1 MEAFGGVL
9 FLLGLL
15 AFVISLIWL
24 IVALIRKKPVKIT
37 LVVMGVSAAWLV
49 IGVVIIGIA
58 ADGNNTRQLQTD
70 TTDAVSGP
78 VATATPTFAE
88 LKIDAETIE
97 YKELFR
103 NNEKYHAGHFYF
115 KGEIVQALEHGFGD
129 RYDFRVGVGED
140 WLEDEVIYL
149 ADYKGQRL
157 LEGDSIEFVGESVG
171 LKTYEAILGNSV
183 TIPRLKAVRVV
194 FISDEQ
200 QATDIGDIDVA
211 SDSATY
217 TPTPYPTPTPL
228 APVHRLTPKQLVT
241 DYYTDDYEALS
252 KYAGN
257 PIEIVGTGIIERAHS
272 AGFSIVYPPFE
283 TEQYGEETLDVSC
296 DYADETR
303 NVVEDLVAGDR
314 LEGVVGIM
322 AEFYSNP
329 QANLKECQ
337 FTRQE

>member
-1 MEAFGGVL
+1 MEGFGGVL
-9 FLLGLL
+9 SLLGLL

-49 IGVVIIGIA
+49 IGFVIVGIA
-58 ADGNNTRQLQTD
+58 ADGNNTRQLQID

-97 YKELFR
+97 YKDLFR
-103 NNEKYHAGHFYF
+103 NNEKYHARHFYF
-115 KGEIVQALEHGFGD
+115 EGEIVQVLEHGFGD
-129 RYDFRVGVGED
+129 GYDFRVNLGDD
-140 WLEDEVIYL
+140 WMEDEVIYL
-149 ADYKGQRL
+149 ADYEGPRL
-157 LEGDSIEFVGESVG
+157 LEGDAIEFVGESVG
-171 LKTYEAILGNSV
+171 LKTYEAVLGNSV

-200 QATDIGDIDVA
+200 TEDVAGADVA

-272 AGFSIVYPPFE
+272 AGFNIVYPPFE
-283 TEQYGEETLDVSC
+283 TEQYGEETLAVSC

-303 NVVEDLVAGDR
+303 NFVEDLVAGDR

-322 AEFYSNP
+322 AEFYSSP